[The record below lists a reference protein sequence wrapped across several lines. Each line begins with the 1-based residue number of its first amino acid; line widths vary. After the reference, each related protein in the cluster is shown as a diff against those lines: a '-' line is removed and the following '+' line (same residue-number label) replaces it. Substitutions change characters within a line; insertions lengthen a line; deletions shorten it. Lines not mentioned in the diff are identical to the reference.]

1 MGKLSNVAFAAVQ
14 LAVLA
19 FKALRKV
26 DALNRLRLAVLI
38 PILAILGGC
47 NLVVMA
53 PAGDVAAQQRDLVV
67 ISTVLM
73 LIIIIPVM
81 ILTVLFAWRYRA
93 TNKDAT
99 YQPDWDHST
108 GLELIIWAAPL
119 LIIICLGALT
129 WMGTHLLDPYRKLDR
144 IAAGKPVPAAV
155 KPLEVEVVALDWK
168 WLFIYPEQGIAT
180 VNELAAPV
188 DRPIHFRITSS
199 SVMNSFYIPALAG
212 QIYAM
217 PAMQTRLHAVIN
229 KAGRY
234 QGFSANYSGAG
245 FSGMRFGFHGLSD
258 SDFDAWVAKAKEA
271 GGMLDRAAYL
281 ELERPSENVPVK
293 FFAASEPKLFDAIR
307 NLCVQPGKMC
317 MSEMMAHDAK
327 GGLGLAGLH
336 TTLPLAYDK
345 YTRRGGEAPF
355 GGQPAYVASICSIE
369 EAKAMMAQVPADTTP
384 RDLTPM
390 RGLGLPLP
398 NFTPR
403 RPQSFSELLSQA
415 RPSNS

>member
-1 MGKLSNVAFAAVQ
+1 MSALSP
-14 LAVLA
+14 LRVLA
-19 FKALRKV
+19 LLPV
-26 DALNRLRLAVLI
+26 LA
-38 PILAILGGC
+38 ALGGC

-53 PAGDVAAQQRDLVV
+53 PSGDIAAQQRDLIV

-73 LIIIIPVM
+73 LLIIVPVM
-81 ILTVLFAWRYRA
+81 ALTVFFAWRYRA
-93 TNKDAT
+93 SNKEAT
-99 YQPDWDHST
+99 YKPDWNHST
-108 GLELIIWAAPL
+108 GLELVIWAAPL
-119 LIIICLGALT
+119 LIIIALGALT

-144 IAAGKPVPAAV
+144 IAAGQPVPTTT

-188 DRPIHFRITSS
+188 DRPIHFKLTSS

-229 KAGRY
+229 RPGRY

-245 FSGMRFGFHGLSD
+245 FSGMRFSFLGMSE
-258 SDFDAWVAKAKEA
+258 SDFESWVAKTKESEA
-271 GGMLDRAAYL
+271 RLDRAAYL
-281 ELERPSENVPVK
+281 RLERPSENVAVQR
-293 FFAASEPKLFDAIR
+293 FGATEPRLFDAIR

-317 MSEMMAHDAK
+317 MSEMMALDAK

-345 YTRRGGEAPF
+345 YSRRGGNQAPF
-355 GGQPAYVASICSIE
+355 GEEPRYIASICTVE
-369 EAKAMMAQVPADTTP
+369 EANAMMAMAPPDTTP
-384 RDLTPM
+384 RDLTPI
-390 RGLGLPLP
+390 RGMGLTLP
-398 NFTPR
+398 PTTSSLMTPR
-403 RPQSFSELLSQA
+403 RPQTFTELLGLARSSQ
-415 RPSNS
+415 S

>member
-1 MGKLSNVAFAAVQ
+1 M
-14 LAVLA
+14 
-19 FKALRKV
+19 
-26 DALNRLRLAVLI
+26 NRLRLVALI
-38 PILAILGGC
+38 PLLAFLGGC
-47 NLVVMA
+47 NMVVMA
-53 PAGDVAAQQRDLVV
+53 PAGDIAAQQRDLVV

-73 LIIIIPVM
+73 LLIIVPVM
-81 ILTVLFAWRYRA
+81 ALTIFFAWRYRA
-93 TNKDAT
+93 SNRDAT
-99 YQPDWDHST
+99 YKPDWDHST
-108 GLELIIWAAPL
+108 GLELVIWAAPL
-119 LIIICLGALT
+119 LIIIALGAIT

-144 IAAGKPVPAAV
+144 IAAGRPVPEAA

-188 DRPIHFRITSS
+188 DRPIHFRITAS

-212 QIYAM
+212 MIYAM

-229 KAGRY
+229 HPGRY

-245 FSGMRFGFHGLSD
+245 FSGMRFGFLGLSEG
-258 SDFDAWVAKAKEA
+258 DFAGWVAKAKAA
-271 GGMLDRAAYL
+271 GGTLDRAAYL

-293 FFAASEPKLFDAIR
+293 FFAATEPKLFDLIR

-317 MSEMMAHDAK
+317 MSEMMALDAK
-327 GGLGLAGLH
+327 GGLGLAGIH

-345 YTRRGGEAPF
+345 YSRRGGEAPF
-355 GGQPAYVASICSIE
+355 GLQPGYIASICTVE

-398 NFTPR
+398 ALAPR